1 MSDGVYILVLQD
13 GFRVSYSKRYVDFMT
28 IEGKLVGNVVNECF
42 GNCVNYTTMEE
53 AMDEA
58 RRISVKYHETDD
70 GICVINAGKN
80 KTFDEIVKG

>member
-13 GFRVSYSKRYVDFMT
+13 GFRVTYSKRYVDFMT
-28 IEGKLVGNVVNECF
+28 IEGKLVGNVIEECF
-42 GNCVNYTTMEE
+42 GACQNYDSMQD

-58 RRISVKYHETDD
+58 RRITKKYHETDD

-80 KTFDEIVKG
+80 KTFEEIVKG